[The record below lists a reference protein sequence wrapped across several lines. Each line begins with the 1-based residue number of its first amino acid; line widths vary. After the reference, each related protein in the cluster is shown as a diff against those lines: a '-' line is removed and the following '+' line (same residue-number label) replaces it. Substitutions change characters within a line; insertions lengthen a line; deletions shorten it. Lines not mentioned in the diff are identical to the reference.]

1 MLCEVFKNLTLKDLL
16 VASQVSKFW
25 RAVAVPII
33 ALSVVIP
40 ISWQSLD
47 KAIRRFDQFTI
58 GYKHM
63 IVYVS
68 FFLKFIQV
76 NLLVYN
82 FSEFCL

>member
-1 MLCEVFKNLTLKDLL
+1 MLSEIFKNLTFKELL

-25 RAVAVPII
+25 RAVAGPII

-40 ISWQSLD
+40 ISTRSLD
-47 KAIRRFDQFTI
+47 NAIERFGQFTI

-68 FFLKFIQV
+68 FF
-76 NLLVYN
+76 
-82 FSEFCL
+82 